1 MNKQTINFEEIS
13 SIYFNEAKVNYF
25 FLDQNLI
32 SLEYQDNRFS
42 VGQELYFKGI
52 KIRIKKLNKD
62 LNFEVVTPATG
73 TVHKFDLTDNV
84 ENISPTP
91 EQVTHNI
98 KIGARLYVSG
108 KEVTVVGVKEDVIFC
123 EQLDKRIIEL
133 SPGSS
138 LITLEPVGGN
148 DEDGDNYVD
157 RNDADPMNPF
167 VFTGDKDNDGV
178 DDTIDPDPD
187 DPEVGL
193 VMTGGADDPNRVTL
207 AVDYNYSWAASK
219 WSSSLSAVA
228 NKTCSL
234 TRLYSNYYRHWSS
247 LHIPVQGQG
256 EKAVMVTTTSN
267 TLTTI
272 SDCLTIMDAAYPTR
286 TPSTSLEIFW
296 RQKSEKALW
305 YNGFW
310 YEGGII
316 TIPFLNEDG
325 TVFAAPFEWMGYY
338 PLFASKQEAQAFGS
352 GGYYG
357 YSFTWDAGI
366 NRPLGQ
372 IETTGRGDAI
382 IAEGPETAQVNS
394 HNESIIKTSTF
405 YMPSGLSR
413 ATGGASPKD
422 FRNYYWL
429 PDDGGAQ
436 HPKFRIFHST
446 FTAPY
451 RSAVLGLD
459 ADTRYDWCARS
470 YQPGETVSPPD
481 DYLFSKQ
488 PTGTGVLVES
498 QL

>member
-1 MNKQTINFEEIS
+1 MNKQTIDFEGIN
-13 SIYFNEAKVNYF
+13 SIYFNQAKVNYF

-62 LNFEVVTPATG
+62 LNFEVVTPVTG

-84 ENISPTP
+84 ENTSLEP

-98 KIGARLYVSG
+98 KIGARIYVSG

-133 SPGSS
+133 SPHSN

-148 DEDGDNYVD
+148 DEDGDSYVD
-157 RNDADPMNPF
+157 RNDADPTNPF

-187 DPEVGL
+187 NPDIGL
-193 VMTGGADDPNRVTL
+193 LTTGGAGDPSRTTL
-207 AVDYNYSWAASK
+207 PIDYAYG
-219 WSSSLSAVA
+219 WSSSRWNSHISAIA
-228 NKTCSL
+228 NKSCALQRT
-234 TRLYSNYYRHWSS
+234 YAAYYRRWSG
-247 LHIPVQGQG
+247 LHVPIEGQG
-256 EKAVMVTTTSN
+256 EKAVMLTTTNN
-267 TLTTI
+267 TITTI
-272 SDCLTIMDAAYPTR
+272 SDCISVMDAPYPAR
-286 TPSTSLEIFW
+286 TPSTNLEIFW
-296 RQKSEKALW
+296 RQKSDKALW

-310 YEGGII
+310 YEGGVV
-316 TIPFLNEDG
+316 TIPFLNQDG

-338 PLFASKQEAQAFGS
+338 PLFASKEEAQVFGS

-372 IETTGRGDAI
+372 IETSGRGNVAL
-382 IAEGPETAQVNS
+382 AEGPETAQTNS
-394 HNESIIKTSTF
+394 YNASIMKTSTF

-413 ATGGASPKD
+413 ATGSSSPKD

-429 PDDGGAQ
+429 PDDGGLQ

-446 FTAPY
+446 FPAAY

-459 ADTRYDWCARS
+459 VNTRYDWCARS
-470 YQPGETVSPPD
+470 YEPGVSVSPPD

-488 PTGTGVLVES
+488 PTGAGILVES